1 MINLDKLENDRKKFN
16 YLKQILL
23 WLFQL
28 SLHLRTSTVG
38 TGTWFYFWMRIRN
51 LLADPDT
58 KYCLRTTVDYV
69 T

>member
-1 MINLDKLENDRKKFN
+1 MIENGEMFN

-28 SLHLRTSTVG
+28 SLHFRTSTV
-38 TGTWFYFWMRIRN
+38 GTWFYFWMRIRN

-58 KYCLRTTVDYV
+58 KYCL
-69 T
+69 